1 MVDLV
6 EEGDAVVVVDVVVVV
21 DAVVAVVDAVHQEVE
36 AEGVVVV
43 R

>member
-6 EEGDAVVVVDVVVVV
+6 EEGDAVVVE
-21 DAVVAVVDAVHQEVE
+21 DAVHQEEE
-36 AEGVVVV
+36 AEGVEGVVVV